1 MNTNWLDYTLL
12 TLVIIGAI
20 NWGLIGFF
28 RFDLVAFIFGN
39 MSWFSRIIYA
49 LVGLGGLYLISLFRA
64 HPLCR
69 SGIRSPWPAKKKCCI
84 ATALFLRH
92 FTFYKEMTIFA
103 LAQSGRDASFLET
116 LKTNFTLY
124 FSLMISSF

>member
-39 MSWFSRIIYA
+39 MSWISRIIYA
-49 LVGLGGLYLISLFRA
+49 LVGISGLYLISVFGR
-64 HPLCR
+64 
-69 SGIRSPWPAKKKCCI
+69 IRSI
-84 ATALFLRH
+84 GD
-92 FTFYKEMTIFA
+92 E
-103 LAQSGRDASFLET
+103 ET
-116 LKTNFTLY
+116 
-124 FSLMISSF
+124 